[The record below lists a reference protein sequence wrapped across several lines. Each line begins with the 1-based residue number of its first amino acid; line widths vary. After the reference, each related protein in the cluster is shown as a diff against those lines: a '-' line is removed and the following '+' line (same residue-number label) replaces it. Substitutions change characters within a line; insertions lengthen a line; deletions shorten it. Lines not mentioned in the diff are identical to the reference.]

1 MLSKSKGQILRVAGV
16 LHVLFHLD
24 SDNKIPN
31 VISED
36 AIRASIDF
44 ADVCCQHAAHIA
56 GRGDIEESIQNLVK
70 GWLPFCHLH
79 TCIKP
84 LIAY

>member
-56 GRGDIEESIQNLVK
+56 GRGDIEESIQNLVA
-70 GWLPFCHLH
+70 
-79 TCIKP
+79 TCI
-84 LIAY
+84 LSH